1 MGDRVWILC
10 AHIEDSEIG
19 RRCVKTMIEGLFLIL
34 YVCSGNKVFGIL
46 SGSYMILSCIIR
58 WVVAISEH
66 SNEQI

>member
-1 MGDRVWILC
+1 VGYRVWILC
-10 AHIEDSEIG
+10 SHIEDSEIG
-19 RRCVKTMIEGLFLIL
+19 RDKIMIEGLFLIL